1 MAVRTIRVYPDPIL
15 KQAAEPVEEI
25 DESVVAVVQDL
36 VDTMLDAGHSVGVA
50 ATQIGVLKRI
60 VVVDISKSKL
70 GKDKNHGLLEMIN
83 PEIIERSGSKMMR
96 EGCMSVPDYTGNV
109 TRAEQIIVEFTNPGG
124 QLRVIEASG
133 FEAVAIQHELDH
145 LDGNQA
151 VAVALVV
158 LGQVGDRPP
167 AAMPKNALGKIL
179 GLLPP
184 PVQLDDPRGALGG
197 CNRRD
202 GNQQRL

>member
-15 KQAAEPVEEI
+15 KQVAEPVEEI

-50 ATQIGVLKRI
+50 APQIGVLQR
-60 VVVDISKSKL
+60 VMVVDVSSSKL
-70 GKDKNHGLLEMIN
+70 GRDNNHGLLEMVN

-109 TRAEQIIVEFTNPGG
+109 TRAEHIVIEFTNRNG

-145 LDGNQA
+145 LDG
-151 VAVALVV
+151 L
-158 LGQVGDRPP
+158 LFLDRVSSL
-167 AAMPKNALGKIL
+167 KTDLY
-179 GLLPP
+179 
-184 PVQLDDPRGALGG
+184 
-197 CNRRD
+197 RRKSK
-202 GNQQRL
+202 